1 MSPDYGSG
9 DPNRNE
15 GSFSNV
21 TAAVY
26 YPGDNATY
34 QKTVK
39 YTTNDFEV
47 YTSGKSVIQYHGDGF
62 LTWSATRVKP
72 DTSGEW
78 TVDKEKEWQEQHG
91 QGGGG
96 DKSDDGGDTG
106 GGGDAGGGGDSGGGA
121 ADGGGS
127 GTGGGTSA
135 DGDQSG
141 ESSDKDGK
149 GDNANASG
157 EARGP
162 LNEGSTGGNTGA
174 VTPTQT
180 TLAADSAAPAATAA
194 PSNYTTLPTD
204 EVATMQNRS
213 MSLRKVMDG
222 AEEAAETAGETA
234 ANAAPWALLLAGLVA
249 LGAGTKYGRFRF
261 ALGGRKKDDD
271 EEEEGD
277 NPNSAS

>member
-1 MSPDYGSG
+1 MLLPLLLVGCRCG
-9 DPNRNE
+9 
-15 GSFSNV
+15 
-21 TAAVY
+21 
-26 YPGDNATY
+26 
-34 QKTVK
+34 
-39 YTTNDFEV
+39 
-47 YTSGKSVIQYHGDGF
+47 GF
-62 LTWSATRVKP
+62 GLGGLGGFRRF
-72 DTSGEW
+72 DC
-78 TVDKEKEWQEQHG
+78 
-91 QGGGG
+91 GGGG
-96 DKSDDGGDTG
+96 SCRLGVGCSFGLLHLLGHDG
-106 GGGDAGGGGDSGGGA
+106 AGRGHLRGLGRLR
-121 ADGGGS
+121 GGS

-141 ESSDKDGK
+141 ESSDKDGR

-234 ANAAPWALLLAGLVA
+234 ASAAPWALLLAGLVA